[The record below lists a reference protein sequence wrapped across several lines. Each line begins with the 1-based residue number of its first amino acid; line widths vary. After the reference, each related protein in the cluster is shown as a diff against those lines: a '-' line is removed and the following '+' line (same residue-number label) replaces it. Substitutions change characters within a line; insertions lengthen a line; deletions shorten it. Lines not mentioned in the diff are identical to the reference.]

1 LGYTEIEWQKMT
13 VGSID
18 HRNHL
23 SYRKSIFEEFSM
35 TTGRVN
41 TWISLGANIGV
52 IVSILFLAFE
62 INQSTKATTAAASD
76 SVVDGFNTLN
86 MPMISDPQVARVFIV
101 GLYEPDKLTD
111 VEAVQFAM
119 WLRSLVNQHMR
130 LRRLSELGLYANSE
144 RLPNVKQLAAFMSTP
159 GGKLFLQSN
168 KIFPKDLLNEIQPFL
183 GQEPKSDFILGRD
196 GLQTD

>member
-1 LGYTEIEWQKMT
+1 MA
-13 VGSID
+13 
-18 HRNHL
+18 
-23 SYRKSIFEEFSM
+23 
-35 TTGRVN
+35 TGRVN
-41 TWISLGANIGV
+41 SWISLGANIGV

-76 SVVDGFNTLN
+76 SVVDGYNTLN
-86 MPMISDPQVARVFIV
+86 MAVISDPQVARVFIV

-130 LRRLSELGLYANSE
+130 LRRLTELGLYANSE
-144 RLPNVKQLAAFMSTP
+144 RLPDVEQLAEILSTP

-168 KIFPKDLLNEIQPFL
+168 KIFPKNLLEEMQPYL
-183 GQEPKSDFILGRD
+183 DQERKSDYRLGRD

>member
-1 LGYTEIEWQKMT
+1 
-13 VGSID
+13 
-18 HRNHL
+18 
-23 SYRKSIFEEFSM
+23 M

-76 SVVDGFNTLN
+76 SVVDGYNTLN
-86 MPMISDPQVARVFIV
+86 MAVISDPQVARVFIV

-130 LRRLSELGLYANSE
+130 LRRLTELGLYANSE
-144 RLPNVKQLAAFMSTP
+144 RLPDVEQLAEILSTP

-168 KIFPKDLLNEIQPFL
+168 KIFPKNLLEEMQPYL
-183 GQEPKSDFILGRD
+183 DQERKSDYRLGRD

>member
-1 LGYTEIEWQKMT
+1 
-13 VGSID
+13 
-18 HRNHL
+18 
-23 SYRKSIFEEFSM
+23 M

-76 SVVDGFNTLN
+76 SVVDGYNTLN
-86 MPMISDPQVARVFIV
+86 MAVISDPQVARVFIV

-130 LRRLSELGLYANSE
+130 LRRLTELGLYANSE
-144 RLPNVKQLAAFMSTP
+144 RLPDVEQLAEILSTP

-168 KIFPKDLLNEIQPFL
+168 KIFPKNLLEEMQPYL
-183 GQEPKSDFILGRD
+183 DQERKSDYRLGRD
-196 GLQTD
+196 GLQAD